1 METNFEAY
9 KDKYALQLS
18 LTTTLEEK
26 EEEARKLSED
36 KKRLEAK
43 VAALEEQLRKL
54 SLGNA
59 EEREVDPL
67 GEFTELSRADL
78 IRRIMDGESSM
89 LEVATS
95 SFNNAVAQLRILN
108 PSTELIVEGLDEY
121 KIVKDGLIVT
131 PSQD

>member
-36 KKRLEAK
+36 KKGLEAK

-67 GEFTELSRADL
+67 GEFTELSPADL

>member
-36 KKRLEAK
+36 KKGLEAK

>member
-9 KDKYALQLS
+9 KDKYTLQLS

-36 KKRLEAK
+36 KKRLGAK